1 MISLN
6 ARSIRNKVSS
16 VMTYVVDNHVDITL
30 IQESWIRKCDG
41 SILTEIKE
49 YGYDIITY
57 RKTVKLEWGGG
68 VATIFRKNLKV
79 NCIKCPIK
87 FKTFE
92 HVTCKVITE
101 TGPILIVNVYRR
113 GYSNTNKFTVKQFID
128 EFSQLLDDLC
138 DSSTPILI
146 AGDINIH
153 VELIGSSV
161 QPLSSSVTSNERD
174 AIYFSNLLE
183 EYDLKQT
190 VSESTHEL
198 GGTLD
203 LAIMSNINPVSDNI
217 VVGLRNEVCF
227 SDHYHIAIEIP
238 CKPLTKSHKITLYK
252 RDLNNLESP
261 MFMEKFLS
269 LDLMSKVNC
278 DNVNDAAQAYNTSLS
293 NLFNEACPLNV
304 IKVTSH
310 KKQKWFNENL
320 RQMKRLTRQAER
332 RYKKHASE
340 LHLNELVNARNLYRT
355 CIKETRSSFFVNIFN
370 EIADDIGLVYKT
382 ANYYLDDTNSK
393 CLPSCKDDLTLA
405 NDFTHFFLEKI
416 NTIRKTIENDPGID
430 VHMQHSLH
438 SEYSMGDGFAT
449 FKILSEDD
457 VVKLIGQMP
466 CKLNSFDPIPLS
478 YLKDNI
484 SLFAGPIMYIAN
496 LSLQRGFFPDSLKHG
511 SITPILK
518 SSDCDIESLNSYRP
532 VTTLPFLSKFLEKA
546 ASSQIISYLQS
557 QNLIPLYQSAYLK
570 SHSCETSLFKFTN
583 DVQQMLSE
591 RKMVILVQLDLSA
604 AFDTVDH
611 AVLLNLLQHKF
622 GISGIALQWFASY
635 LSSRSF
641 SVKIGSVN
649 GRRVLLIYGV
659 PQGSILGPLLFILY
673 IGDLPVIASKYNI
686 SFQSYADDS
695 HLYAGFDPLCDY
707 TETMNRVKECFADI
721 EVWMKSN
728 YLEMNVGKTEV
739 LFIAKPHV
747 HTLFSNM
754 SITLGNECY
763 VSSQNYTI
771 KSLGAY
777 FNGTMSIN
785 NMVSEVV
792 KSCNFNLKKCLL
804 SDISFL

>member
-1 MISLN
+1 
-6 ARSIRNKVSS
+6 
-16 VMTYVVDNHVDITL
+16 
-30 IQESWIRKCDG
+30 
-41 SILTEIKE
+41 
-49 YGYDIITY
+49 
-57 RKTVKLEWGGG
+57 
-68 VATIFRKNLKV
+68 
-79 NCIKCPIK
+79 
-87 FKTFE
+87 
-92 HVTCKVITE
+92 
-101 TGPILIVNVYRR
+101 
-113 GYSNTNKFTVKQFID
+113 
-128 EFSQLLDDLC
+128 
-138 DSSTPILI
+138 
-146 AGDINIH
+146 
-153 VELIGSSV
+153 
-161 QPLSSSVTSNERD
+161 
-174 AIYFSNLLE
+174 
-183 EYDLKQT
+183 
-190 VSESTHEL
+190 
-198 GGTLD
+198 
-203 LAIMSNINPVSDNI
+203 
-217 VVGLRNEVCF
+217 
-227 SDHYHIAIEIP
+227 
-238 CKPLTKSHKITLYK
+238 
-252 RDLNNLESP
+252 
-261 MFMEKFLS
+261 
-269 LDLMSKVNC
+269 
-278 DNVNDAAQAYNTSLS
+278 
-293 NLFNEACPLNV
+293 
-304 IKVTSH
+304 
-310 KKQKWFNENL
+310 
-320 RQMKRLTRQAER
+320 
-332 RYKKHASE
+332 
-340 LHLNELVNARNLYRT
+340 
-355 CIKETRSSFFVNIFN
+355 
-370 EIADDIGLVYKT
+370 
-382 ANYYLDDTNSK
+382 
-393 CLPSCKDDLTLA
+393 
-405 NDFTHFFLEKI
+405 
-416 NTIRKTIENDPGID
+416 
-430 VHMQHSLH
+430 
-438 SEYSMGDGFAT
+438 
-449 FKILSEDD
+449 
-457 VVKLIGQMP
+457 
-466 CKLNSFDPIPLS
+466 
-478 YLKDNI
+478 
-484 SLFAGPIMYIAN
+484 MYIAN
-496 LSLQRGFFPDSLKHG
+496 LSLQRGFFPNSLKHD
-511 SITPILK
+511 SITPVLK

-546 ASSQIISYLQS
+546 ASSQIISYLES

-777 FNGTMSIN
+777 FNGAM
-785 NMVSEVV
+785 
-792 KSCNFNLKKCLL
+792 
-804 SDISFL
+804 